1 MSGNKLTLSVTE
13 AAEIIGLSPARMY
26 QVVHQE
32 GFPAVRI
39 GKRIFVSA
47 KGLEEWIDKN
57 TGIGLEAIQ

>member
-1 MSGNKLTLSVTE
+1 MTTEKLTLSVTE

-47 KGLEEWIDKN
+47 KGLEKWIDEN
-57 TGIGLEAIQ
+57 TGIGLGAI